1 MGALTKI
8 AVLGL
13 GPSIE
18 LFAPDNYD
26 LTIGVNDIWRF
37 YKADE
42 IVCLDYPKVFKQ
54 DRLKIINDSRPHKFY
69 SQIVAWDHRADFE
82 QIRILPGYPEIAVDL
97 SASGY
102 YKSYCS
108 PFVAVQVAYRVHD
121 AHEIDL
127 YGVDLTNHPHLDSRI
142 CLKIK
147 IHFRN
152 LFRALSAQGVKTHV
166 HGNGILTA

>member
-1 MGALTKI
+1 MKGIYTLEDFNVKDKT
-8 AVLGL
+8 VLL
-13 GPSIE
+13 R
-18 LFAPDNYD
+18 
-26 LTIGVNDIWRF
+26 VDINCP
-37 YKADE
+37 
-42 IVCLDYPKVFKQ
+42 I
-54 DRLKIINDSRPHKFY
+54 DRTTLKIINDSRPRKFY
-69 SQIVAWDHRADFE
+69 SQIVTWDHRADFE

-97 SASGY
+97 SAPGY

-152 LFRALSAQGVKTHV
+152 LFRALSAQGVKIHV